1 MWMKRAAVLKLSY
14 MPSVSVSETSC
25 RGLELCVSTGSRG
38 VPLVPTDS
46 SFPHAFES
54 PGPLLSSIPRWL
66 FEAAP
71 RRSACVVLTARGA
84 QAAGHNI

>member
-1 MWMKRAAVLKLSY
+1 MKQAAVLKLSY
-14 MPSVSVSETSC
+14 MPSVSVSVTSC

-38 VPLVPTDS
+38 VSLVPTDS
-46 SFPHAFES
+46 SFPPAFENRGPSS
-54 PGPLLSSIPRWL
+54 PSIPRWL

-84 QAAGHNI
+84 QAAGHKI